1 MLQGH
6 APSQPVYHGL
16 LYQEGRHQEGSMV
29 TPISRVAWSVLPGS
43 VPGSVLHVGSVYRVI
58 SNLSRYDLVQF
69 APQNTQR
76 R

>member
-6 APSQPVYHGL
+6 APSQPVYYGL

-43 VPGSVLHVGSVYRVI
+43 VLPGSVLHVGSVY
-58 SNLSRYDLVQF
+58 
-69 APQNTQR
+69 
-76 R
+76 